1 MKLHL
6 ASLASLMIFDILPE
20 IEENATGDID
30 IYELFTILSIMENK
44 KARVILG
51 RNRIDI
57 VMNKLDKSFIEK
69 IQEYNLSTKIRV
81 RIKE

>member
-1 MKLHL
+1 
-6 ASLASLMIFDILPE
+6 MIFDILPE
-20 IEENATGDID
+20 IEENVAGDID

-44 KARVILG
+44 KAKVILG
-51 RNRIDI
+51 KNKIDI
-57 VMNKLDKSFIEK
+57 VMKKLDKGFIEK